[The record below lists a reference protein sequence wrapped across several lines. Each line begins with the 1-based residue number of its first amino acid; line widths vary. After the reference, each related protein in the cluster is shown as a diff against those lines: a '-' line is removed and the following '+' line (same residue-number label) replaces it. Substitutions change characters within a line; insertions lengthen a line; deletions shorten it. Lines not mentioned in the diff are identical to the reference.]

1 MNIINN
7 YLNAKPD
14 GLKSA
19 NERADGRLCVE
30 SDLQQKKKKR
40 EFSYL
45 FLNGVCS
52 KLYGEDIEDLLS
64 NPTTFGARRERTV
77 VR

>member
-30 SDLQQKKKKR
+30 SDLQQKKKKKR
-40 EFSYL
+40 IL
-45 FLNGVCS
+45 LPIPQRGV
-52 KLYGEDIEDLLS
+52 L
-64 NPTTFGARRERTV
+64 
-77 VR
+77 